1 MEPPGGLHSYCVPC
15 CGAGAHPGAR
25 RPGECWAVRVV
36 CFAGQR
42 VGQLGLWLARVPWL
56 ACSPGQRLVT
66 TQLKAVG
73 WEVKCIR
80 RLSTACH
87 FHQLPALQESLYS
100 DLASYANPW
109 EVEQQLAAAAEQ
121 RKRGL
126 SGAELRAVR
135 ERKKELKRQKQ
146 VAWLLS

>member
-1 MEPPGGLHSYCVPC
+1 MAPLSPL
-15 CGAGAHPGAR
+15 AGS
-25 RPGECWAVRVV
+25 
-36 CFAGQR
+36 FSGQR
-42 VGQLGLWLARVPWL
+42 F
-56 ACSPGQRLVT
+56 VT

-73 WEVKCIR
+73 WEVELSIR
-80 RLSTACH
+80 RLSIACLLR
-87 FHQLPALQESLYS
+87 QLPALQESLYS

-109 EVEQQLAAAAEQ
+109 EVEQQLAAAAER